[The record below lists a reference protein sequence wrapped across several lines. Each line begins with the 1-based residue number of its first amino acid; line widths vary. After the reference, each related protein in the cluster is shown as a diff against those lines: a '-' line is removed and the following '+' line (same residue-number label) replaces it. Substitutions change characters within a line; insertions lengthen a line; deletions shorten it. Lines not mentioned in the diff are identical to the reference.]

1 MSWKFTNERP
11 IFLQLTERIELKIIK
26 GDYPPGGKLET
37 VRELALMAGVNPN
50 TMQRALAELENIG
63 VLFSKRG
70 DGRYVT
76 EDSAIITALR
86 DRYVA
91 QKTQDYISSL
101 RELSLSDDAILQA
114 VSDGLRSNSNERK
127 RES

>member
-76 EDSAIITALR
+76 DDSAIITALR